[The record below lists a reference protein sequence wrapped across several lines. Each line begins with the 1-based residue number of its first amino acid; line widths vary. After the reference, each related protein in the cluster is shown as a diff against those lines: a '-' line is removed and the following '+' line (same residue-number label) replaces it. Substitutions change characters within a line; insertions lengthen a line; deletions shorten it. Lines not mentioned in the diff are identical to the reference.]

1 MYEELDRRL
10 VNVLQ
15 IDPRASWAK
24 VGKILGVSPTTVA
37 HRWQR
42 LVDDGIAWI
51 TACPNLNQ
59 QMTAIVEV
67 DCHTESLPQVIK
79 TLCANPMIV
88 SVDETTG
95 DRDLLL
101 TVVAPDLPTL
111 SDMVIDWIGGL
122 RGVHGSH
129 SALVTSVVIDSDSWR
144 IDALSKTE
152 KTLARGPDQESCG
165 CYLPTTWTGSW
176 LGCLLS
182 MDVLAPPHL
191 LVLSTSPLALC
202 IAGCRSC

>member
-24 VGKILGVSPTTVA
+24 VGKVLGVSPTTVA

-67 DCHTESLPQVIK
+67 
-79 TLCANPMIV
+79 
-88 SVDETTG
+88 
-95 DRDLLL
+95 
-101 TVVAPDLPTL
+101 AP
-111 SDMVIDWIGGL
+111 
-122 RGVHGSH
+122 
-129 SALVTSVVIDSDSWR
+129 
-144 IDALSKTE
+144 
-152 KTLARGPDQESCG
+152 
-165 CYLPTTWTGSW
+165 
-176 LGCLLS
+176 
-182 MDVLAPPHL
+182 
-191 LVLSTSPLALC
+191 
-202 IAGCRSC
+202 CRYTNR

>member
-59 QMTAIVEV
+59 QMRP
-67 DCHTESLPQVIK
+67 SL
-79 TLCANPMIV
+79 
-88 SVDETTG
+88 
-95 DRDLLL
+95 RL
-101 TVVAPDLPTL
+101 TVIPRVFPKP
-111 SDMVIDWIGGL
+111 
-122 RGVHGSH
+122 
-129 SALVTSVVIDSDSWR
+129 
-144 IDALSKTE
+144 SKHYVRT
-152 KTLARGPDQESCG
+152 P
-165 CYLPTTWTGSW
+165 
-176 LGCLLS
+176 
-182 MDVLAPPHL
+182 
-191 LVLSTSPLALC
+191 
-202 IAGCRSC
+202 